1 MQIWGDTVSP
11 EYHLALLPCFSDS
24 FLALKAHFPVFC
36 RKPTCPAYRILSL
49 PFMLNLPT
57 HRTYYTYSDL
67 LSNPRSGTGMHGK
80 AAPMITTAGAPC
92 QGKNHVL
99 FTAEET
105 EVAQRHGDPKD
116 HVPLG

>member
-1 MQIWGDTVSP
+1 
-11 EYHLALLPCFSDS
+11 
-24 FLALKAHFPVFC
+24 
-36 RKPTCPAYRILSL
+36 
-49 PFMLNLPT
+49 
-57 HRTYYTYSDL
+57 
-67 LSNPRSGTGMHGK
+67 MHGK

-105 EVAQRHGDPKD
+105 EVAQRHWDPKD